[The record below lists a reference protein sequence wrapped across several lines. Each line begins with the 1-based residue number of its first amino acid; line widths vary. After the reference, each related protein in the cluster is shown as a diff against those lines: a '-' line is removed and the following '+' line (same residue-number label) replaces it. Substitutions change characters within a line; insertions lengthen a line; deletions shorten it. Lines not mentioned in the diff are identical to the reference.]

1 MNGINAEPA
10 QNLNAAPTADL
21 GTDESTAYVNRGD
34 LPYDNEDFGLS
45 LQELQSKFAGTGEH
59 EFYTISE
66 WRAVGT
72 ETLTNG
78 YWDWVMSCI
87 KKDDDAY

>member
-1 MNGINAEPA
+1 MNGINAESD
-10 QNLNAAPTADL
+10 QNLNAAPTPDL
-21 GTDESTAYVNRGD
+21 LAGEYTPYVNRGD
-34 LPYDNEDFGLS
+34 LPYDYEDLAATEG
-45 LQELQSKFAGTGEH
+45 ELQAKFSATGEH
-59 EFYTISE
+59 EFYTISQ
-66 WRAVGT
+66 WRALGT